1 MDHKSKNSHHGGTS
15 VVELDGT
22 LLELGVFVEFV
33 PSEIEGSVAEVT
45 NEFVSSSGDVL
56 HDTEFKDT
64 AEGNDLDPANGRNG
78 IRSVDGGPSVRDV
91 LEQETILVD
100 GSTEVDTVTGGDLSQ
115 EGKHTDTSVLDLG
128 VSKTVELFLVTIG
141 HQVEGI
147 VESKRRLGSENILEG
162 VQGGAGGLLLG
173 RSKGGGGGDK
183 GGKDGGLHGV
193 FVDV

>member
-15 VVELDGT
+15 IVELDGT

-64 AEGNDLDPANGRNG
+64 AEGNDLDPANGRNS

-193 FVDV
+193 SVDV